1 MAEAEADRL
10 FARAAAALSGTGAPR
25 DLPAAR
31 ELFRQA
37 AAAGRRDA
45 AVIFT
50 NLLAS
55 GVGGP
60 RDWPAAL
67 AFLHRLAP
75 SGRRSQRELA
85 IVSAMKLTPAGDP
98 IDVPA
103 GEPLCEAPRISLF
116 RAFFSPAECRY
127 LIEAAEPMLE
137 PSVVV
142 DSATG
147 RQVRDPVRTSD
158 GTGFTWPLENLA
170 VHALNRRIAAAT
182 GTAPEQGEPLQ
193 VLRYRPGDQYRTHFD
208 AIPGFA
214 NQRAHTMLV
223 WLNHGFEGGETRFPT
238 PGLSLKYAA
247 GDAILFR
254 NVGDDGRRDP
264 AAAHAGLPVTKG
276 EKLIA
281 SRWIRERPF
290 EPPVGGRVTG

>member
-1 MAEAEADRL
+1 MAEADAL
-10 FARAAAALSGTGAPR
+10 FERAAAALTGAGGRR
-25 DLPAAR
+25 DTAAAR

-37 AAAGRRDA
+37 AAAGSRNA

-50 NLLAS
+50 NLVAS

-67 AFLHRLAP
+67 RFLESLAP
-75 SGRRSQRELA
+75 SGRRSQRELET
-85 IVSAMKLTPAGDP
+85 VRAMALTPAGDP
-98 IDVPA
+98 AEVPR
-103 GEPLCEAPRISLF
+103 GERVCEAPEIVHF
-116 RAFFSPAECRY
+116 AGFFTAAECRY

-142 DSATG
+142 DNATG

-158 GTGFTWPLENLA
+158 GAGFTWPLETLA
-170 VHALNRRIAAAT
+170 VHALNRRIAAAS
-182 GTAPEQGEPLQ
+182 GTTPEQGEPLQ

-208 AIPGFA
+208 AIPGFE
-214 NQRAHTMLV
+214 NQRVYTLLV
-223 WLNHGFEGGETRFPT
+223 WLNDAFEGGETEFPEA
-238 PGLSLKYAA
+238 GLSLRFPA

-254 NVGDDGRRDP
+254 NVGADGRRDP

-281 SRWIRERPF
+281 SRWIRARPF
-290 EPPVGGRVTG
+290 EPPVGGRAA

>member
-1 MAEAEADRL
+1 MAEADAL
-10 FARAAAALSGTGAPR
+10 FDRAAAALSGSGGTR

-31 ELFRQA
+31 ALFAQA

-60 RDWPAAL
+60 RDWPAAVK
-67 AFLHRLAP
+67 FLESLAP
-75 SGRRSQRELA
+75 SGHRSRRELE
-85 IVSAMKLTPAGDP
+85 ILSGMRLMPAGDP
-98 IDVPA
+98 LETPRA
-103 GEPLCEAPRISLF
+103 TRLCEAPEILHFPALF
-116 RAFFSPAECRY
+116 TAGECAY
-127 LIEAAEPMLE
+127 LVEAAEPMLQ

-142 DSATG
+142 DAGTG

-158 GTGFTWPLENLA
+158 GTGFTWPLETLP
-170 VHALNRRIAAAT
+170 VHALNRRIAAAS

-193 VLRYRPGDQYRTHFD
+193 ILRYRPGDQYRTHFD

-214 NQRAHTMLV
+214 NQRTHTMLV
-223 WLNHGFEGGETRFPT
+223 WLNDAYEGGETDFPT
-238 PGLSLKYAA
+238 PGLSLRFPA

-254 NVGDDGRRDP
+254 NIGADGRRDP
-264 AAAHAGLPVTKG
+264 AAAHAGLPVTSG

-281 SRWIRERPF
+281 SRWIRERAYD
-290 EPPVGGRVTG
+290 PPLGAKSG